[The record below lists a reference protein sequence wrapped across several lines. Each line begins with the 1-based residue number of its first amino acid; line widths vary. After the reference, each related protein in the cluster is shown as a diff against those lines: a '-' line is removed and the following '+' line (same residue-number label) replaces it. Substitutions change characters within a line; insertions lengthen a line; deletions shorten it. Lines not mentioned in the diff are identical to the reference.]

1 MGLTVFDETAH
12 NPVDR
17 IELIAGEN
25 DWAFERSGA
34 DEITVSV
41 VGEMA
46 EYQVSFSWMP
56 DVEAIHAAATFELH
70 VAAQREIEV
79 MRLLALINAQ
89 MVAGHFDLWADAGV
103 LMFRNTVSLA
113 GGRGP
118 TDAEIERL
126 LASASG
132 ACDRYYEAFQYVV
145 WAGRSAREALQSV
158 LFETI
163 GEA

>member
-1 MGLTVFDETAH
+1 MSLTAFDEAAR

-25 DWAFERSGA
+25 DWAFERSGS

-46 EYQVSFSWMP
+46 EYHVSFSWMP
-56 DVEAIHAAATFELH
+56 DVEAIHLAASFDLRVTA
-70 VAAQREIEV
+70 VREVEI

-89 MVAGHFDLWADAGV
+89 LIAGHFDFWADAGV
-103 LMFRNTVSLA
+103 LMYRHSASLI

-118 TDAEIERL
+118 TDAEIETM
-126 LASASG
+126 LAMATS
-132 ACDRYYEAFQYVV
+132 ACDRYYEAFQFVV
-145 WAGRSAREALQSV
+145 WAGKSARESLQSV

>member
-1 MGLTVFDETAH
+1 MGLTVFDEAMH
-12 NPVDR
+12 NPVDQ
-17 IELIAGEN
+17 IELVAGDN
-25 DWAFERSGA
+25 NWAFERSGA

-41 VGEMA
+41 AGGMA
-46 EYQVSFSWMP
+46 EYQISFSWMP
-56 DVEAIHAAATFELH
+56 DAEAIHLAATFDLH
-70 VAAQREIEV
+70 VGPAREIEV

-89 MVAGHFDLWADAGV
+89 MLAGHFDFWTDAGV
-103 LMFRNTVSLA
+103 LMFRNTVSLI

-118 TDAEIERL
+118 TDVEIEGM
-126 LASASG
+126 LASASA
-132 ACDRYYEAFQYVV
+132 ACDRYYEAFQFVV